1 MSKVHGDKNDRNV
14 GKCTSHLLLSYHS
27 FPSVHLHF
35 SSLLSFNSSLSDKI
49 WVNGFTVVGPET
61 SMILLLEKAVKEQRF
76 VSLKSFQL
84 INWIYLYCIVMQPLM
99 LRLIHFTI
107 VLIHDLLTE
116 ISTEQQQKV
125 RVINKM

>member
-1 MSKVHGDKNDRNV
+1 
-14 GKCTSHLLLSYHS
+14 
-27 FPSVHLHF
+27 
-35 SSLLSFNSSLSDKI
+35 
-49 WVNGFTVVGPET
+49 
-61 SMILLLEKAVKEQRF
+61 
-76 VSLKSFQL
+76 
-84 INWIYLYCIVMQPLM
+84 MQPLM